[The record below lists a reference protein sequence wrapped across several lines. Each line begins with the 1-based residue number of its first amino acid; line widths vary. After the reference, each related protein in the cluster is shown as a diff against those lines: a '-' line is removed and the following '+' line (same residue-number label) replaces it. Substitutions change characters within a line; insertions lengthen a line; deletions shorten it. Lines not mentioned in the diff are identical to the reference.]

1 MKDGSILN
9 DIKQLL
15 NLEEDDSTFDTD
27 VLIHLNT
34 AFSILDQ
41 IGAAP
46 AGGFTAEVEDKDTK
60 WSDFF
65 GDLKGVSMVK
75 SWIYL
80 KVQLIFD
87 PPATSFTIASKEK
100 LLEELTYRINVLE
113 FVFNPSAKLPPVDVV
128 EEPLVWEID
137 ERESLPAEME
147 KGEVAFDP
155 VTGNAIR
162 KI

>member
-15 NLEEDDSTFDTD
+15 SLEEDDPTFDLD
-27 VLIHLNT
+27 VILHINT
-34 AFSILDQ
+34 AISILDQ

-46 AGGFTAEVEDKDTK
+46 AGGFQVEVEDAETK

-75 SWIYL
+75 SWIFL

-87 PPATSFTIASKEK
+87 PPATSFVIASKEK
-100 LLEELTYRINVLE
+100 LLDELTFRINALE
-113 FVFNPSAKLPPVDVV
+113 FVFNPSAKLPPADVV

-137 ERESLPAEME
+137 EREPLPAEME